1 MTVDLKLSD
10 KEAVLLHNALVCFQN
25 HLDEIFEVKA
35 DRLPEKSTGFDKQDA
50 YLIRHLG
57 RRDVIAELIKLQIKD
72 SGVDLM
78 QADN

>member
-10 KEAVLLHNALVCFQN
+10 KEAVLLHNALICFQN
-25 HLDEIFEVKA
+25 HLNEIFQVKA
-35 DRLPEKSTGFDKQDA
+35 DRLPEKSTGFDEQDA

-57 RRDVIAELIKLQIKD
+57 RRDVIAELIKLRIKD
-72 SGVDLM
+72 SGVDLT